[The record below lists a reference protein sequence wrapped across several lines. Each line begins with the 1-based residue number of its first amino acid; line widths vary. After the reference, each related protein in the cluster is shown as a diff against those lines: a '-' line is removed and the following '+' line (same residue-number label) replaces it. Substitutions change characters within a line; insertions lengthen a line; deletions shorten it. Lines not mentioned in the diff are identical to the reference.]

1 MRLVP
6 CFICR
11 TDTRLARVNR
21 HQGLFYFDASFRP
34 VPLEQHFIG
43 VKGKAG
49 SMASRAALDNA
60 CFDKVSEL
68 LRAGHQV
75 MVFVHARKDTVK
87 TAQTLR
93 EKAAMEGI
101 LDLLDPNEN
110 ERYGS
115 FKRDMGSSRNREM
128 KELSGVGFGCVSF
141 LPPAGLIL
149 SGSIMRACCAR
160 TGTFRSGCSRPT

>member
-1 MRLVP
+1 MPRFDRSHSSSTLSVSKAKQEVLRVVQLWTMLVL
-6 CFICR
+6 IR
-11 TDTRLARVNR
+11 WVSRV
-21 HQGLFYFDASFRP
+21 HSHLT
-34 VPLEQHFIG
+34 LEAE
-43 VKGKAG
+43 KALRFVQV
-49 SMASRAALDNA
+49 A
-60 CFDKVSEL
+60 EL

-110 ERYGS
+110 ERYAG

-128 KELSGVGFGCVSF
+128 KELSGVGFG
-141 LPPAGLIL
+141 
-149 SGSIMRACCAR
+149 
-160 TGTFRSGCSRPT
+160 